1 MPGSKHRDFRVEL
14 KMKFSTINPATGE
27 KLAEHEMATA
37 DEVKVA
43 VERARNA
50 FREWRRLRPSE
61 RGKYLTKT
69 ASILKERKDEFAR
82 VMTNEMGKIIRESS
96 AEVAKCALAFD
107 YYAENAER
115 FLTPEPAQTDAA
127 KSYVAFEPLGV
138 VAAIMPWNFP
148 MWQLARFAAPALAA
162 GNTTIF
168 KPASATP
175 QSGINLEIALKEAGL
190 PAGCFKTL
198 LGDSRIADL
207 MIDGDT
213 DAVTFTGSV
222 SVGSKV
228 GERGGKNLKKCVLEL
243 GGSDP
248 FVVLRDA
255 DLEVTSSGAV
265 TGRFINCGQSCI
277 AAKRFIVEEPIAER
291 FTEEFASKV
300 KRLKVGDPLNP
311 ETDIGPMVNES
322 SLREV
327 DRQVKASVKL
337 GARVLVGGHRL
348 DHKGFFYA
356 PTVMTN
362 VSQDM
367 PVMREE
373 VFGPVAPVMVV
384 KDADEAVEVANS
396 TEFGLGASIWTQ
408 DLSKAEK
415 LCREIQSGVVTV
427 NNVVASD
434 PRVPFGGIK
443 KSGIGRELG
452 RYGLLEFTNVK
463 TIRLYER
470 RAEKVAVV
478 E

>member
-1 MPGSKHRDFRVEL
+1 
-14 KMKFSTINPATGE
+14 MKFSTINPSTGE
-27 KLAEHEMATA
+27 RIAEYEMVTPE
-37 DEVKVA
+37 EVKAA
-43 VERARNA
+43 VERARAA
-50 FREWRRLRPSE
+50 FQSWRRLKVSE
-61 RGKYLTKT
+61 RGKYLAK
-69 ASILKERKDEFAR
+69 AAGVLKERKGEFAR
-82 VMTNEMGKIIRESS
+82 VMTNEMGKIIRESN
-96 AEVAKCALAFD
+96 AEVAKCALVFD

-127 KSYVAFEPLGV
+127 KSYVAFDPLGV
-138 VAAIMPWNFP
+138 VAAVMPWNFP

-175 QSGINLEIALKEAGL
+175 QSGVNLETAFNEAGL

-198 LGDSRIADL
+198 LGNSRIADE
-207 MIDGDT
+207 MIDSDV

-228 GERGGKNLKKCVLEL
+228 GQRAGGNLKKFVLEL

-248 FVVLRDA
+248 FIVLEDA
-255 DLEVTSSGAV
+255 ELESTTSGAI

-277 AAKRFIVEEPIAER
+277 AAKRFIVEKPIAEEFIDR
-291 FTEEFASKV
+291 FVNKV
-300 KRLKVGDPLNP
+300 KKLKVGDPLSP
-311 ETDIGPMVNES
+311 ETDIGPLVNES
-322 SLREV
+322 GVIEI
-327 DRQVKASVKL
+327 DKQVKETVKM
-337 GARVLVGGHRL
+337 GGEVLVGGQRL
-348 DHKGFFYA
+348 ERKGFFYA
-356 PTVMTN
+356 PTVIGNITN
-362 VSQDM
+362 DM

-384 KDADEAVEVANS
+384 ENAEEAVEVANS
-396 TEFGLGASIWTQ
+396 TEFGLGASLWTQ
-408 DLSKAEK
+408 DFSKAER

-452 RYGLLEFTNVK
+452 KYGLLEFTNIK

-470 RAEKVAVV
+470 RLEKAPVV

>member
-1 MPGSKHRDFRVEL
+1 
-14 KMKFSTINPATGE
+14 MKFSTINPATGE
-27 KLAEHEMATA
+27 RLAEYEMATE
-37 DEVKVA
+37 DEVKA
-43 VERARNA
+43 AIQHARKA
-50 FREWRRLRPSE
+50 FGNWRRLSPHDRAE
-61 RGKYLTKT
+61 YLKKT
-69 ASILKERKDEFAR
+69 AGVLKERKDEYAR
-82 VMTNEMGKIIRESS
+82 VMTNEMGKIIREST
-96 AEVAKCALAFD
+96 AEVAKCALAFE

-115 FLTPEPAQTDAA
+115 FLTPEQAQTDAV

-175 QSGINLEIALKEAGL
+175 QSGKNLENAFVEAGL

-198 LGDSRIADL
+198 LGSSRTADQ

-222 SVGSKV
+222 GVGSKV
-228 GERGGKNLKKCVLEL
+228 GQRAGTNLKKFVLEL

-248 FVVLRDA
+248 FIILADA
-255 DLEVTSSGAV
+255 DLDAASTGAIA
-265 TGRFINCGQSCI
+265 GRFMNCGQSCI
-277 AAKRFIVEEPIAER
+277 AAKRFIVEKAIAEK
-291 FTEEFASKV
+291 FTEEFVKKV
-300 KRLKVGDPLNP
+300 EKLRVGDPLNE

-322 SLREV
+322 GLKEV
-327 DRQVKASVKL
+327 DKQVQASARM
-337 GARVLVGGHRL
+337 GAEVLAGGHRL
-348 DHKGFFYA
+348 DRKGFYYA
-356 PTVMTN
+356 PTVLTHVTRN
-362 VSQDM
+362 M
-367 PVMREE
+367 PVMHEE
-373 VFGPVAPVMVV
+373 VFGPAAPIFIVG
-384 KDADEAVEVANS
+384 DSEEAVEVANS
-396 TEFGLGASIWTQ
+396 TEFGLGASVWTQ
-408 DLSKAEK
+408 DLAKAEK
-415 LCREIQSGVVTV
+415 VCREIQSGVVTV
-427 NNVVASD
+427 NNIVASD
-434 PRVPFGGIK
+434 PRVPFGGVK

>member
-1 MPGSKHRDFRVEL
+1 
-14 KMKFSTINPATGE
+14 MKFATVNPATGE
-27 KLAEHEMATA
+27 KLAEHEMATP
-37 DEVKVA
+37 DQVKSA
-43 VERARNA
+43 IERARKA
-50 FREWRRLRPSE
+50 FHEWRRLTPAE
-61 RGKYLTKT
+61 RGKYVSK
-69 ASILKERKDEFAR
+69 AAAILKERKEEFAR
-82 VMTNEMGKIIRESS
+82 DMTNEMGKIIREST

-175 QSGINLEIALKEAGL
+175 QSGVNLEAAFNDTGL
-190 PAGCFKTL
+190 PTGCFKTV
-198 LGDSRIADL
+198 LGDSRIADQ

-213 DAVTFTGSV
+213 DAITFTGSV

-228 GERGGKNLKKCVLEL
+228 GERAGRNLKKFVLEL

-248 FVVLRDA
+248 FIVLEDA
-255 DLEVTSSGAV
+255 DLDLTSSGAI

-277 AAKRFIVEEPIAER
+277 AAKRFIVEKPIAEK
-291 FTEEFASKV
+291 FIDQFVSKV
-300 KRLKVGDPLNP
+300 EKLKIGDPLSH

-322 SLREV
+322 GVKEIE
-327 DRQVKASVKL
+327 RQVRDSVKM
-337 GARVLVGGHRL
+337 GGRVMVGGQRP
-348 DHKGFFYA
+348 DRKGFFYA

-362 VSQDM
+362 ITRDM

-373 VFGPVAPVMVV
+373 VFGPVAPVIVV
-384 KDADEAVEVANS
+384 KDAAEAVEVANS
-396 TEFGLGASIWTQ
+396 TEFGLGASVWTQ
-408 DLSKAEK
+408 DLSKGEK

-434 PRVPFGGIK
+434 PRVPFGGVK

-470 RAEKVAVV
+470 RAEKVAV

>member
-1 MPGSKHRDFRVEL
+1 
-14 KMKFSTINPATGE
+14 MKFATVNPATGE
-27 KLAEHEMATA
+27 KLAEHEMATP
-37 DEVKVA
+37 DQVKSA
-43 VERARNA
+43 IERARKA
-50 FREWRRLRPSE
+50 FHEWRRVAPAQ
-61 RGKYLTKT
+61 RGKYVSK
-69 ASILKERKDEFAR
+69 AAAILKERKDEFAR
-82 VMTNEMGKIIRESS
+82 DMTNEMGKIIREST

-115 FLTPEPAQTDAA
+115 YLTPESAQTDAA

-148 MWQLARFAAPALAA
+148 MWQLARFAAPALVA

-175 QSGINLEIALKEAGL
+175 QSGVNLEAAFNDAGL
-190 PAGCFKTL
+190 PTGCFKTV
-198 LGDSRIADL
+198 LGDSRIADQ

-228 GERGGKNLKKCVLEL
+228 GERAGRGLKKFVLEL

-248 FVVLRDA
+248 FIVLEDA
-255 DLEVTSSGAV
+255 DLDLTSSGAI

-277 AAKRFIVEEPIAER
+277 AAKRFIVEKPVAER
-291 FTEEFASKV
+291 FTDQFVSKV
-300 KRLKVGDPLNP
+300 EKLKIGDPLSP

-322 SLREV
+322 GVKEI
-327 DRQVKASVKL
+327 DRQVRDSVKI
-337 GARVLVGGHRL
+337 GGRVMVGGHRL
-348 DHKGFFYA
+348 DRKGFFYA

-362 VSQDM
+362 ITRDM

-373 VFGPVAPVMVV
+373 VFGPVAPVIIV
-384 KDADEAVEVANS
+384 KDAEEAIEVANS
-396 TEFGLGASIWTQ
+396 TEFGLGASVWTQ
-408 DLSKAEK
+408 DLSKGEK

-434 PRVPFGGIK
+434 PRVPFGGVK

-470 RAEKVAVV
+470 HTPRKWP
-478 E
+478 

>member
-1 MPGSKHRDFRVEL
+1 
-14 KMKFSTINPATGE
+14 MKFATVNPATGE
-27 KLAEHEMATA
+27 KLAEHEMATP
-37 DEVKVA
+37 DQVKSA
-43 VERARNA
+43 IERARKA
-50 FREWRRLRPSE
+50 FHDWRWLTPAE
-61 RGKYLTKT
+61 RSNYVSK
-69 ASILKERKDEFAR
+69 AAAILKERKEEFAR
-82 VMTNEMGKIIRESS
+82 DMTNEMGKIIREST
-96 AEVAKCALAFD
+96 AEVSKCALAFD

-168 KPASATP
+168 KPASASP
-175 QSGINLEIALKEAGL
+175 QSGVNLEAAFNEAGL
-190 PAGCFKTL
+190 PTGCFKTV
-198 LGDSRIADL
+198 LGDSRIADQ

-228 GERGGKNLKKCVLEL
+228 GERAGRSLKKFVLEL

-248 FVVLRDA
+248 FIVLEDA
-255 DLEVTSSGAV
+255 DLDLTSSGAI

-277 AAKRFIVEEPIAER
+277 AAKRFIVEKPIAEK
-291 FTEEFASKV
+291 FIDQFVSKV
-300 KRLKVGDPLNP
+300 EKLRIGDPLSP

-322 SLREV
+322 GVKEI
-327 DRQVKASVKL
+327 DRQVRGSVKM
-337 GARVLVGGHRL
+337 GGRVMVGGHRL
-348 DHKGFFYA
+348 DRKGFFYA

-362 VSQDM
+362 VTRDM

-373 VFGPVAPVMVV
+373 VFGPVAPVIVV
-384 KDADEAVEVANS
+384 KDATEAIEVANS
-396 TEFGLGASIWTQ
+396 TEFGLGASVWTQ

-434 PRVPFGGIK
+434 PRVPFGGVK

-470 RAEKVAVV
+470 RAEKVAV

>member
-1 MPGSKHRDFRVEL
+1 
-14 KMKFSTINPATGE
+14 MKFTTVNPATGE
-27 KLAEHEMATA
+27 KLAEHEMATPDQVRSA
-37 DEVKVA
+37 I
-43 VERARNA
+43 ERARRA
-50 FREWRRLRPSE
+50 FHDWRKLRPSE
-61 RGKYLTKT
+61 RSKYLAK
-69 ASILKERKDEFAR
+69 AAGILSERKDELAR
-82 VMTNEMGKIIRESS
+82 VMTNEMGKVIRESA

-115 FLTPEPAQTDAA
+115 LLAPELAQTDAA

-148 MWQLARFAAPALAA
+148 MWQLARFTAPALAA

-175 QSGINLEIALKEAGL
+175 QSGVNLETVLTDAGL
-190 PAGCFKTL
+190 PSGCFKTV
-198 LGDSRIADL
+198 LGDSRIADQ

-228 GERGGKNLKKCVLEL
+228 GERAGRNLKKLVLEL

-248 FVVLRDA
+248 FIALQDA
-255 DLEVTSSGAV
+255 DVELTSSGAV

-277 AAKRFIVEEPIAER
+277 AAKRFIVEKPIAEK
-291 FTEEFASKV
+291 FTDQFVSKV
-300 KRLKVGDPLNP
+300 GKLKVGDPLNP

-322 SLREV
+322 GLEEIE
-327 DRQVKASVKL
+327 RQVKDSVKM
-337 GARVLVGGHRL
+337 GAKVMVGGRRL
-348 DHKGFFYA
+348 DRKGFFYA
-356 PTVMTN
+356 PTVLTN
-362 VSQDM
+362 ITRDM

-373 VFGPVAPVMVV
+373 VFGPVAPVIVV
-384 KDADEAVEVANS
+384 GSAEEAVEVANS
-396 TEFGLGASIWTQ
+396 TEFGLGASLWTQ

-415 LCREIQSGVVTV
+415 LCGEIQSGVVTV

-463 TIRLYER
+463 TVRLYAR
-470 RAEKVAVV
+470 RAEKVAV